1 MKLVFK
7 LHTMRPEYLESVKK
21 FLLHLPT
28 FTEIFVYYKN
38 CVHDNAGLKAI
49 IGFPMQHETPGS
61 TEKFIKFR
69 LSHRL
74 LLSAGFL
81 KLTLSNDLS
90 AKVLGNPLI
99 MKRVIR
105 SLGFW
110 NVQHLR
116 KTSRGIRSCV
126 DFLKPVTHIHE
137 YNVYFSSDIHPSAC
151 IRSGG
156 CYSTRSWL
164 YGKHETSEDRNLL
177 CQKAQDQVLNDFEVN
192 LGRQNACL
200 EKLKFIFSYIDTL
213 QKEEP
218 SIEKFE
224 CVNQLTIQF
233 LEKLKEIL
241 SARSQLLKV
250 KVLELLCC
258 TDDNLMKILPYLDP
272 KCLKKIEINDPRS
285 EYGRLGDDRVK
296 YPESMLKPFVL
307 DEICQLEQWK
317 SATELKI
324 RSQPISTSI
333 QKMNITHFSRI
344 WIEVDTI
351 SSEDVLYLKD
361 HLLLSTSFQRF
372 IIDFKN
378 TTIDYETLHGLIG
391 PPQRIFSDTSRIWF
405 FQMENMSQN
414 YPRMSSS
421 PITSIGVLY
430 TEKSLKCELY
440 FNDPYGKQ
448 SFEYKETRKRN
459 DFLKN
464 FVEDLEEIINNQKS
478 LVESLKI
485 KYSGLKENYT
495 KNKLDPVI
503 HQIFKCLESRK
514 DLLQVKRLLIDAVDM
529 SQAMRVVKLLDPS
542 VLKKVE
548 FCFENRDEDI
558 DMEDAL
564 ALVKWNEGKRMK
576 LVFKLH
582 TIRPEY
588 LELMKKF
595 FLHRTTFTEIFIYYK
610 HCVHDYVS
618 SRSIFGFPMQY
629 ETPGSTEKFIKFRLS
644 HRRLLSARL
653 VKLTLSNDLSAKVLG
668 NPLIMKRVIRSLGFW
683 NVQHLRK
690 TSRGIR
696 SCVDFLKPVT
706 HIDEYNVYF
715 SSDIHPSACIRSG
728 GCYSSRSWL
737 YGKHETSEDR
747 NLLCQKAQAQVLN
760 DFEVNLRNQNTCLE
774 ELKFIFSYIDTL
786 QKEEPSIEKFERVN
800 QLTIQFLEK
809 LKEILSARSHLLKVK
824 VLELLCCTDN
834 NLMQILPY
842 LDPNCLK
849 KIEVNDPRWEY
860 ERLGDRV
867 KYPESMLKPFV
878 LDEICQLEQ
887 WKSATELEIRSEPIS
902 TSIQKMNITHFSR
915 IWIEVDTISSEDVLY
930 LKGHLLLSTTFQRFI
945 IHFKNTTID
954 YETLHGLIGP
964 PHRIFSDTSRI
975 WFFQMEV
982 NHQFLK
988 VSLKRRCLDFDLADY
1003 IRQYR

>member
-1 MKLVFK
+1 
-7 LHTMRPEYLESVKK
+7 
-21 FLLHLPT
+21 
-28 FTEIFVYYKN
+28 
-38 CVHDNAGLKAI
+38 
-49 IGFPMQHETPGS
+49 
-61 TEKFIKFR
+61 
-69 LSHRL
+69 
-74 LLSAGFL
+74 
-81 KLTLSNDLS
+81 
-90 AKVLGNPLI
+90 
-99 MKRVIR
+99 
-105 SLGFW
+105 
-110 NVQHLR
+110 
-116 KTSRGIRSCV
+116 
-126 DFLKPVTHIHE
+126 
-137 YNVYFSSDIHPSAC
+137 
-151 IRSGG
+151 
-156 CYSTRSWL
+156 
-164 YGKHETSEDRNLL
+164 
-177 CQKAQDQVLNDFEVN
+177 
-192 LGRQNACL
+192 
-200 EKLKFIFSYIDTL
+200 
-213 QKEEP
+213 
-218 SIEKFE
+218 
-224 CVNQLTIQF
+224 
-233 LEKLKEIL
+233 
-241 SARSQLLKV
+241 
-250 KVLELLCC
+250 
-258 TDDNLMKILPYLDP
+258 
-272 KCLKKIEINDPRS
+272 
-285 EYGRLGDDRVK
+285 
-296 YPESMLKPFVL
+296 
-307 DEICQLEQWK
+307 
-317 SATELKI
+317 
-324 RSQPISTSI
+324 
-333 QKMNITHFSRI
+333 
-344 WIEVDTI
+344 
-351 SSEDVLYLKD
+351 
-361 HLLLSTSFQRF
+361 
-372 IIDFKN
+372 
-378 TTIDYETLHGLIG
+378 
-391 PPQRIFSDTSRIWF
+391 
-405 FQMENMSQN
+405 MSQN
-414 YPRMSSS
+414 YPRMTSS
-421 PITSIGVLY
+421 PITSMGIFY
-430 TEKSLKCELY
+430 SEQALKCELY
-440 FNDPYGKQ
+440 FDDPCGKQ
-448 SFEYKETRKRN
+448 SFEYKKTRKRN

-478 LVESLKI
+478 LVDSLKI

-514 DLLQVKRLLIDAVDM
+514 ELLQVKRLSIDAVDM
-529 SQAMRVVKLLDPS
+529 SQAMAVVMLLDPS

-618 SRSIFGFPMQY
+618 CRSIFGFPMQY

-696 SCVDFLKPVT
+696 DCVDFLKPVT

-737 YGKHETSEDR
+737 YGKHETSMDR
-747 NLLCQKAQAQVLN
+747 NVLCLMAQDQVLH
-760 DFEVNLRNQNTCLE
+760 DFEVNLKNQNTCLK

-800 QLTIQFLEK
+800 QLTTQFLGK
-809 LKEILSARSHLLKVK
+809 LKEILSARSQLLKVE
-824 VLELLCCTDN
+824 VLELLCCTDD

-842 LDPNCLK
+842 LDPKFLK

-860 ERLGDRV
+860 ERLGV

-887 WKSATELEIRSEPIS
+887 WKSATKIRLE
-902 TSIQKMNITHFSR
+902 MN
-915 IWIEVDTISSEDVLY
+915 TISSEDVLY
-930 LKGHLLLSTTFQRFI
+930 LKEHLLQSTTFRRFI
-945 IHFKNTTID
+945 IYFKNTTID
-954 YETLHGLIGP
+954 YKTLDGLIGP
-964 PHRIFSDTSRI
+964 PHRIYGDDDRI

-988 VSLKRRCLDFDLADY
+988 VRLDRGCLDFNLASH